1 MRNQK
6 AARDHGPLPCMDL
19 MQTTPRIESLLK
31 RDRAIVISG
40 VVAVVAIAW
49 GYTIYVAQSNA
60 DMGTSMGMAMG
71 NVRPWSGADFSLMFV
86 MWAVMMVAM
95 MVPSAAPM
103 VLLFAT
109 VNRRRRE
116 QSRPFV
122 ATSVFLSGYLV
133 IWAGFALVA
142 TLGNWGLHQA
152 SLLSSMMGGS
162 SSGYLGGGLLLLAG
176 LFQWSQLKYGCLTHC
191 RSPLSFLMSDWRE
204 GTGGAFKMGLQHGK
218 YCLGC
223 CWVLMALLFVLGVM
237 NLVWIAALAAF
248 VLAEKVIP
256 GGRKVSTVTGGLL
269 VAWGVWASLAAA
281 I

>member
-1 MRNQK
+1 MNTSK
-6 AARDHGPLPCMDL
+6 H
-19 MQTTPRIESLLK
+19 IESLIK
-31 RDRAIVISG
+31 RDRMIVIAG

-49 GYTIYVAQSNA
+49 GYTIYVAQNNA
-60 DMGTSMGMAMG
+60 EMGMSMSIDSG
-71 NVRPWSGADFSLMFV
+71 NVRSWTGVDFFLMFV

-103 VLLFAT
+103 ILLFAT
-109 VNRRRRE
+109 VNRRRQE

-122 ATSVFLSGYLV
+122 ATGVFLSGYLV
-133 IWAGFALVA
+133 IWSVFSLGA

-152 SLLSSMMGGS
+152 SLMTSMMGGS
-162 SSGYLGGGLLLLAG
+162 SSGYLGGTLLITAG
-176 LFQWSQLKYGCLTHC
+176 VFQWSQLKYVCLTHC
-191 RSPLSFLMSDWRE
+191 RSPLSFLMSDWKE
-204 GTGGAFKMGLQHGK
+204 GTGGAFKMGLLHGR

-223 CWVLMALLFVLGVM
+223 CWILMTLLFVLGVM

-256 GGRKVSTVTGGLL
+256 GGEKASRTTGVLL
-269 VAWGVWASLAAA
+269 VIWGAWVVLATA